1 MVKKRLIDK
10 IYESDHENE
19 NVQVPENNNSSNKE
33 SGREV
38 LDFLFSEDYCNI
50 SFRSS
55 QQEVFYEIKCLK
67 NPVLEC
73 SYFAIMVKNLKKYV

>member
-10 IYESDHENE
+10 IYESDYENE

-33 SGREV
+33 SGSEV
-38 LDFLFSEDYCNI
+38 LDFLSSEDSCNV

-55 QQEVFYEIKCLK
+55 QQEVIYEIKCLK

-73 SYFAIMVKNLKKYV
+73 SYSAIMVRNL